1 MNERVFSLHTLGF
14 LRTAVISPELRVA
27 DVAFNT
33 QAILVALDRAAAQGC
48 QVVVFPE
55 LCVTGYS
62 CGDLF
67 YQALLLQET
76 RTALST
82 IAAATATLGLAAV
95 VGLPLELG
103 GRLFNCAAFLAEGRV
118 LGVVPKSCL
127 PNTNEYY
134 EERWFTPAEHRTSD
148 VIEIE
153 GAVVPFT
160 PDLLFSLNGF
170 PGCVLGVEICEDLWS
185 VNPPSGGL
193 ALAGATV
200 LLNPS
205 ASVELLGKVE
215 YRRDLVRQQSAR
227 CLAAYLYAGSNP
239 GESTTDVVFGGH
251 SLIAENGSILV
262 ETERF
267 QFTTQMAIADVDVQR
282 MIHERLKSNAFSA
295 AGRKQA
301 HTTVTFNLSNLAQPA
316 PAPVL
321 ARPALSP
328 TPFVPADP
336 TQRAKHCQEIFT
348 IQSIG
353 LAKRLKHTGSKNVT
367 LGLSGGLDSTLGLL
381 VIIRA
386 FDILGLDR
394 AGIVTVTMPG
404 FGTTARTRNNAEHL
418 AALLGIPLRKIPIVD
433 AVQQHFRDIGHDPN
447 LYNVTFENSQARER
461 TQILMDIANQI
472 GGFVVGTGDL
482 SELALGWATFNGDH
496 MSMYHVNAGVPKTL
510 VRYLIEWSADSEFT
524 GEVAAVLRDIAATP
538 ITPELLPLDENEALQ
553 QETEVTIGPYLLHDF
568 FLFNVVR
575 FGFTPRKVF
584 FLAQQAFADKY
595 TPAEIL
601 PWLTLFYQRFFA
613 QQFKRSAMPDGPKVG
628 SVALSPRGD
637 WRMPSDASSAL
648 WRQDLE
654 ALRQELLVAVDG
666 ETGKQRN
673 R

>member
-55 LCVTGYS
+55 LSVTGYS

-95 VGLPLELG
+95 VGLPLEVG

-301 HTTVTFNLSNLAQPA
+301 HTTVTFNLSSLAQPA

-418 AALLGIPLRKIPIVD
+418 AGLLGIPLRKIPIVD
-433 AVQQHFRDIGHDPN
+433 AVQQHFRDIGHDPK

-538 ITPELLPLDENEALQ
+538 ITPELLPLGENEALQ

-654 ALRQELLVAVDG
+654 ALRQELLVAVD
-666 ETGKQRN
+666 R
-673 R
+673 